1 MNIKNELERSIPN
14 SVKLSET
21 EKENIRAKIQHSN
34 IPKYHFKPLI
44 VSIVAVILIGISLL
58 PTIQSMEK
66 ASSPSDDS
74 SMAITGEVQEQNFE
88 SPTQPTEDIPKESP
102 LPLTDEVK
110 KQYYKQ
116 YVEIVEK
123 AMQQKPGLSTFVAPI
138 EEFEEEYWVTPEEF
152 EKRIQLGVEQ
162 HLATERE
169 KIDNM
174 LTSPEPVITNAD
186 GSTTKTTYIYFPDI
200 LKTIEVTGHFETKYN
215 EVHERQLFIK
225 ADNIST
231 KLAYPSGTW
240 EQTSY
245 KVSLI
250 DGGRTY
256 SIRIE
261 GNFDYN
267 KFHFEKAFTIE
278 FNCDENGKIY

>member
-1 MNIKNELERSIPN
+1 MNIKQELERSLPASI
-14 SVKLSET
+14 KLSEK
-21 EKENIRAKIQHSN
+21 EKANIHTKIQKSHQ
-34 IPKYHFKPLI
+34 PKYHVKPLI

-58 PTIQSMEK
+58 PTIQSVEK
-66 ASSPSDDS
+66 ASPPSNDT
-74 SMAITGEVQEQNFE
+74 SMAIINEVQQQNIE
-88 SPTQPTEDIPKESP
+88 PPAQSVEEIPKEP
-102 LPLTDEVK
+102 LSLTDEEK
-110 KQYYKQ
+110 KQYYKE
-116 YVEIVEK
+116 YVEIVER
-123 AMQQKPGLSTFVAPI
+123 AMQKKPGLSTRVVPI
-138 EEFEEEYWVTPEEF
+138 EEFDDKYWVTPEEF
-152 EKRIQLGVEQ
+152 EKRIQEGVEQ

-174 LTSPEPVITNAD
+174 LITPEPIITNAD

-200 LKTIEVTGHFETKYN
+200 LKTIEVTGYFKTQFN
-215 EVHERQLFIK
+215 EVYDRQLFIK

-231 KLAYPSGTW
+231 RLAYPKGMW

-245 KVSLI
+245 RVSLI

-267 KFHFEKAFTIE
+267 GLHFEKAFTIE
-278 FNCDENGKIY
+278 FNCDVNGKIY